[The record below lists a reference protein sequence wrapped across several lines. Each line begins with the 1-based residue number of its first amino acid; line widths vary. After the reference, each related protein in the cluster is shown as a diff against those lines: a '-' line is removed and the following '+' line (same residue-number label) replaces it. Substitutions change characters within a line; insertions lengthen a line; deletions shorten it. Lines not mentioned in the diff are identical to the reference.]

1 LDPREGQDTDFIIGP
16 SIGMELPIFDQNQ
29 AQIARAEF
37 VFQQA
42 RKLLD
47 ALKRQV
53 TQEARIVFE
62 RARIACDVAGDY
74 KDRVLPLRQTN
85 LDLSREAYQAGKLSF
100 LSVLEAQRTL
110 LEARSKYV
118 DTLRD
123 AALTNTDVERV
134 TGRPLSAILGREQ
147 KPPDVPGEGTEPG
160 KPNTP

>member
-1 LDPREGQDTDFIIGP
+1 
-16 SIGMELPIFDQNQ
+16 MELPIFDQNQ

-47 ALKRQV
+47 ALIRQV

-62 RARIACDVAGDY
+62 RARIARDVAGDY

-110 LEARSKYV
+110 LEARSRYI

-123 AALTNTDVERV
+123 AALANTDVERV
-134 TGRPLSAILGREQ
+134 TGQPLSAVLAKERR
-147 KPPDVPGEGTEPG
+147 PPDPPGEGTGPG